1 MQYTLNSNIV
11 VTLLLFPYL
20 CIYTYHYRLWYHSAE
35 FVLLHWICFIDYYLK
50 TLKKTVNISNMKKQ
64 EHEDHDFFK
73 INILIQSGFSINDFM
88 ILSFYSLLKFLAACT
103 EDTWTDFK
111 LQNLSSFS
119 KKWIWI
125 SEPRKLFLTFFYPFM
140 ELYIRRALRII
151 AV

>member
-1 MQYTLNSNIV
+1 M
-11 VTLLLFPYL
+11 
-20 CIYTYHYRLWYHSAE
+20 
-35 FVLLHWICFIDYYLK
+35 
-50 TLKKTVNISNMKKQ
+50 NISNMKKQ

-119 KKWIWI
+119 KK
-125 SEPRKLFLTFFYPFM
+125 
-140 ELYIRRALRII
+140 
-151 AV
+151 